1 MNDEA
6 FLLGFVK
13 AAYEGAS
20 RLELN
25 HFAPITRRS
34 LDGSEQQQ
42 ISAAKKKVI
51 PKIFK
56 SMADPL
62 TADMSSPAWAGG
74 IMGGIGAGGGGVL
87 GNLLGSELE
96 HPLLGTLFGAAAG
109 GGLGGL
115 LGYKG
120 REATN
125 DSIEEAMRKLPSG
138 STRDDY
144 ERDPRVQAEREQ
156 AIKLMLATGKA
167 QNMPY
172 WSR

>member
-1 MNDEA
+1 MNNEA

-20 RLELN
+20 RVELN
-25 HFAPITRRS
+25 SFAPVARRQ
-34 LDGSEQQQ
+34 LDGSEHQQ
-42 ISAAKKKVI
+42 ISEAKKKI
-51 PKIFK
+51 LPKIFT

-74 IMGGIGAGGGGVL
+74 ITGGMGA
-87 GNLLGSELE
+87 
-96 HPLLGTLFGAAAG
+96 
-109 GGLGGL
+109 GLGGL
-115 LGYKG
+115 IGAGLGGEQHPILGALLGATAGGGIGGLFGYKG

-125 DSIEEAMRKLPSG
+125 ASIEEAMRKLPSG

-156 AIKLMLATGKA
+156 AIKMLLATGRS

-172 WSR
+172 WRV

>member
-20 RLELN
+20 KLELN
-25 HFAPITRRS
+25 HFAPVARRQ

-42 ISAAKKKVI
+42 IGEAKKKI
-51 PKIFK
+51 LPKIFT

-74 IMGGIGAGGGGVL
+74 LMGAVGAGGGG
-87 GNLLGSELE
+87 LLGTMIGAETK
-96 HPLLGTLFGAAAG
+96 HPLLGTLLGAAAG

-125 DSIEEAMRKLPSG
+125 ASIEEAMRKLPSG

-144 ERDPRVQAEREQ
+144 ERDPRVQAEKEQ
-156 AIKLMLATGKA
+156 AIKMMLAGG
-167 QNMPY
+167 
-172 WSR
+172 